1 MKRALVS
8 VTDKTKIVE
17 FCTALVDLGYEI
29 ISTGGTKKVLDAAGV
44 KTIGISDVTGFPEI
58 LDGRVKTLHPNVHG
72 GLLAVRDKESHV
84 EQLKQNNIEYI
95 DLVCVNLYAFRQT
108 IERGATFEEAI
119 ENIDIGGPSM
129 IRSAA
134 KNHRFVT
141 VVTDV
146 NDYDKVI
153 AEIKENGDTTFETR
167 RALAAKVFRTTAQYD
182 SMISKYLTDVCGEE
196 SPESLTLNYN
206 LKQELR
212 YGENP
217 HQHASLYAGPYTS
230 YSIVHAT
237 QLQGKELS
245 YNNIQDAN
253 ACLNL
258 LKEFDR
264 PTAIGLK
271 HMNPCGAAS
280 ADTIVE
286 AWDKAYN
293 ADSVS
298 IYGGIVAFN
307 REVDKEL
314 AQNIMD
320 KKVFLEI
327 IMAPGYT
334 DEAKEIL
341 AAKKNCRVMIVDM
354 KSEFKDSKQALTVNG
369 GLLYQDLDNDI
380 WNDED
385 LKVVT
390 KKQPTKEEMA
400 DLLFAMKVVKHV
412 KSNAILVAKNET
424 TAGVGAGQMNRV
436 GSAKIALDWA
446 KDHGATTLVLASDAF
461 FPFDDTVRLAAEYNV
476 TAIIQPGG
484 SIRDEDSIKAC
495 DELGIAMVTTGMRHF
510 KH

>member
-8 VTDKTKIVE
+8 VTDKTGVVD
-17 FCTALVDLGYEI
+17 FCKGLEELGYEI
-29 ISTGGTKKVLDAAGV
+29 VSTGGTKKVLIAGGV
-44 KTIGISDVTGFPEI
+44 KAIDISDITGFPEI

-72 GLLAVRDKESHV
+72 GLLAVRDKQSHV
-84 EQLKQNNIEYI
+84 DQIKENKIDYI
-95 DLVCVNLYAFRQT
+95 DLVCVNLYAFRAT

-129 IRSAA
+129 LRSAA
-134 KNHRFVT
+134 KNHKFVT
-141 VVTDV
+141 VVTDI
-146 NDYDKVI
+146 NDYAQVL
-153 AEIKENGDTTFETR
+153 AEIKENGDTLPETR
-167 RALAAKVFRTTAQYD
+167 LKLAAKVFRTTAQYD
-182 SMISKYLTDVCGEE
+182 SMISQYLTAEAGVVN
-196 SPESLTLNYN
+196 PESLTLNYD

-217 HQHASLYAGPYTS
+217 HQKANLYAGAYTS
-230 YSIVHAT
+230 YSIVHAE
-237 QLQGKELS
+237 QIQGKELS

-307 REVDKEL
+307 REVDKAL

-327 IMAPGYT
+327 IMAPSYT

-341 AAKKNCRVMIVDM
+341 AAKKNCRVMVVDM
-354 KSEFKDSKQALTVNG
+354 TTPFKDVKQALTVNG

-380 WNDED
+380 WNDAD

-390 KKQPTKEEMA
+390 KKEPTEAEMK

-412 KSNAILVAKNET
+412 KSNAILVAKDET

-446 KDHGATTLVLASDAF
+446 KEHGATTLVLASDAF